1 MLLVIITINFLIFFL
16 MIAFAVGMLLAFFLA
31 AWAVGNDPLQQNHNS
46 KSIYHVNE
54 SGTIGKEN
62 KSARLQDF

>member
-54 SGTIGKEN
+54 AGTITENVKEI
-62 KSARLQDF
+62 SYPD